1 MLHDLGAEV
10 CRVGWIL
17 IGRQGHEWLASE
29 RDGSEL
35 SHESREGRGALGV
48 CAQSVRVRLEEQVK
62 ARLSF
67 SCREWQIIEDFRT
80 RK

>member
-10 CRVGWIL
+10 CKVGWIL
-17 IGRQGHEWLASE
+17 IGRQGQEWLASE
-29 RDGSEL
+29 RDEFSQ
-35 SHESREGRGALGV
+35 ESREGRGALGE